1 MGSAAW
7 PNRIATP
14 PTSSNSMSA
23 QNTGYCRALRP
34 FTEWINI
41 IDAPYFANQDRGGAR
56 RLLRYEEYIWTGK
69 SGVTASF

>member
-1 MGSAAW
+1 
-7 PNRIATP
+7 
-14 PTSSNSMSA
+14 MSA